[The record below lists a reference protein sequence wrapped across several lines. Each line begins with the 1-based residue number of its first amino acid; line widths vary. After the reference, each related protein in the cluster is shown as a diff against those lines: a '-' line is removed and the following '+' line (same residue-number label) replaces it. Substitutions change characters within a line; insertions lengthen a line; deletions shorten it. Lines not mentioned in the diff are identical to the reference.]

1 MKKRMMKIM
10 CCFVFGGAFLL
21 LLPTIV
27 LSQSDCLA
35 CICGSPTPT
44 PTPCP
49 TPCSTT
55 RSSIQDAIRYAGN
68 WSTISVTGTCQ
79 ENIEIASLHN
89 GITLLAV
96 GTAEISGPA
105 PTLPTV
111 RVGGDNITIK
121 GFTITG
127 GQHGIFVYR
136 NGNVI
141 IDGNTIESTGG
152 HGIGLENSA
161 TARILNNTIRN
172 NQYGD
177 GIRINENSSARI
189 GVKYPF
195 DTSAQRNTIEH
206 NAGNGITVLN
216 SSSALIVGNTIS
228 ENAGDGIK
236 VARVSQADIS
246 SNTIDSNN
254 GNGILVTQNSGVNLG
269 NDKGDT
275 IFDRPNTTTIEN
287 GLFGLKGTIG
297 GYADGW
303 LGTLDGLRGRVFFDL
318 RSINS
323 TRPWLW

>member
-1 MKKRMMKIM
+1 MKKRITKIM
-10 CCFVFGGAFLL
+10 CCLVFGGAFLL
-21 LLPTIV
+21 LLPSIG
-27 LSQSDCLA
+27 LSQCSV
-35 CICGSPTPT
+35 CICPTLPA
-44 PTPCP
+44 PCP
-49 TPCSTT
+49 DPCPIPYAN
-55 RSSIQDAIRYAGN
+55 IQLAIRNALD
-68 WSTISVTGTCQ
+68 WSTITVTGTCE
-79 ENIEIASLHN
+79 ENIEIASLKR

-96 GTAEISGPA
+96 GTAMITGPN
-105 PTLPTV
+105 PTTPTV
-111 RVGGDNITIK
+111 RVGGDNLTIK

-161 TARILNNTIRN
+161 TARIVNNTIRN
-172 NQYGD
+172 NQHGD

-189 GVKYPF
+189 GIMYPF
-195 DTSAQRNTIEH
+195 DTSAQRNTIEY
-206 NAGNGITVLN
+206 NGGNGITVLN

-246 SNTIDSNN
+246 SNTINSNN
-254 GNGILVTQNSGVNLG
+254 GNGLLVTQNSGVNLG
-269 NDKGDT
+269 NDTEDT
-275 IFDRPNTTTIEN
+275 IFDLPNITTVGN

-297 GYADGW
+297 GYADGR
-303 LGTLDGLRGRVFFDL
+303 LGTLDGLMGRVFFDL

-323 TRPWLW
+323 TKPWVW

>member
-1 MKKRMMKIM
+1 MRKKTASTFSILI
-10 CCFVFGGAFLL
+10 VIALFLL
-21 LLPTIV
+21 ASPPQGWAQSVDCDVLGVKLQQAIV
-27 LSQSDCLA
+27 DA
-35 CICGSPTPT
+35 WDW
-44 PTPCP
+44 
-49 TPCSTT
+49 
-55 RSSIQDAIRYAGN
+55 SI
-68 WSTISVTGTCQ
+68 ISVTGTCR
-79 ENIEIASLHN
+79 ENIEIYSLKT

-96 GTAEISGPA
+96 GTAVISGANPA
-105 PTLPTV
+105 IPTV
-111 RVGGDNITIK
+111 LVGGDNHTIK

-127 GQHGIFVYR
+127 GQHGIIVYR

-161 TARILNNTIRN
+161 TARIVNNTIRN
-172 NQYGD
+172 NRYGD

-189 GVKYPF
+189 GIKYPF
-195 DTSAQRNTIEH
+195 DISAQANTIEH

-254 GNGILVTQNSGVNLG
+254 GNGIFVTQNSGANLG
-269 NDKGDT
+269 NDTGDT
-275 IFDRPNTTTIEN
+275 IFDRPNTTTVEN

-297 GYADGW
+297 GYADGL
-303 LGTLDGLRGRVFFDL
+303 LGTLDGSKGRVFFDL